1 MSKINLNLIDRP
13 ALFEMARYI
22 RTVKD
27 GRANELRINGPLYF
41 LISGMIY
48 LIDRFLIPVGL
59 SSSHDSVVVINL
71 LIFICLSG
79 LSLYLD
85 FRRMN
90 DIGVEKDLRNIL
102 VMINGFILLFSFLMV
117 AFYDPKATYSPGN
130 AIMFGFFIFIFIV
143 YGMFMGV
150 FLNFTST
157 DSSYVKRI
165 CKGFYDDSQIAEAYR
180 YVMSERENIL
190 NFKEESYSKDESNSY
205 SNELREVK
213 KLYDEGILTK
223 EEFEK
228 AKKKILDI

>member
-13 ALFEMARYI
+13 ALFEMAEYI

-27 GRANELRINGPLYF
+27 GRANEPRINGPIYF
-41 LISGMIY
+41 LSNIIIW
-48 LIDRFLIPVGL
+48 LINRFLLFGL
-59 SSSHDSVVVINL
+59 SSSDGSVVISSL
-71 LIFICLSG
+71 LIFICFSG

-102 VMINGFILLFSFLMV
+102 VMINGFVILFSSLMV
-117 AFYDPKATYSPGN
+117 AFYDSKAMYNPGI
-130 AIMFGFFIFIFIV
+130 AIILGFFMFIFIV

-150 FLNFTST
+150 FLNFTPT

-190 NFKEESYSKDESNSY
+190 NFKDESDSYSS
-205 SNELREVK
+205 ELREVK

>member
-13 ALFEMARYI
+13 ALFEMAEYI

-27 GRANELRINGPLYF
+27 GRANEPRINGPIYF
-41 LISGMIY
+41 LSNIIIW
-48 LIDRFLIPVGL
+48 LINRFLLFGL
-59 SSSHDSVVVINL
+59 SSSDGSVVISSL
-71 LIFICLSG
+71 LIFICFSG

-102 VMINGFILLFSFLMV
+102 VMINGFVILFSSLMV
-117 AFYDPKATYSPGN
+117 AFYDSKAMYNPGI
-130 AIMFGFFIFIFIV
+130 AIILGFFMFIFIV

-150 FLNFTST
+150 FLNFTPS

-190 NFKEESYSKDESNSY
+190 NFKDESDSYSS
-205 SNELREVK
+205 ELREVK

>member
-27 GRANELRINGPLYF
+27 GRANEPRISGPLYF
-41 LISGMIY
+41 ASSIMIRI
-48 LIDRFLIPVGL
+48 IDRFLLPVWL
-59 SSSHDSVVVINL
+59 SSRDSSVVAISL
-71 LIFICLSG
+71 LIFICLFG

-102 VMINGFILLFSFLMV
+102 IAVNGFVMLFSPLFFS
-117 AFYDPKATYSPGN
+117 FYDPKAIYSYGN
-130 AIMFGFFIFIFIV
+130 NVILGIFMIFLLI
-143 YGMFMGV
+143 YGLSMWI

-165 CKGFYDDSQIAEAYR
+165 CKGFYDDSQIAEAYK

-190 NFKEESYSKDESNSY
+190 NFKDSKDESDSY
-205 SNELREVK
+205 SDELRKVK
-213 KLYDEGILTK
+213 KLYDEGILTE
-223 EEFEK
+223 EEFKK

>member
-13 ALFEMARYI
+13 ALFEMAKYI
-22 RTVKD
+22 RVVKD
-27 GRANELRINGPLYF
+27 GRGNELRINGLLYF
-41 LISGMIY
+41 ASSLTIFI
-48 LIDRFLIPVGL
+48 INRFLLPVGL
-59 SSSHDSVVVINL
+59 LSNYGPVVMISF
-71 LIFICLSG
+71 LIFICLFG

-90 DIGVEKDLRNIL
+90 DIGVEKDSRNIL
-102 VMINGFILLFSFLMV
+102 VTINGFIMLFSSLFLD
-117 AFYDPKATYSPGN
+117 FYDPKATYNPEV
-130 AIMFGFFIFIFIV
+130 AVIFGVFVFIFII

-190 NFKEESYSKDESNSY
+190 TFKDAKDESDSY
-205 SNELREVK
+205 SSELRKFK
-213 KLYDEGILTK
+213 KLYDEGILTE
-223 EEFEK
+223 EEFKK

>member
-27 GRANELRINGPLYF
+27 GRANEPRINGPLYF
-41 LISGMIY
+41 LISFIIY
-48 LIDRFLIPVGL
+48 LIDRFLIPVGSL
-59 SSSHDSVVVINL
+59 RSDSPFVAISF
-71 LIFICLSG
+71 LIFVCLYG

-90 DIGVEKDLRNIL
+90 DIGVEKGLRNIL
-102 VMINGFILLFSFLMV
+102 LIINGFILLLSSLIF
-117 AFYDPKATYSPGN
+117 AFYDPKATYNPEVAMLG
-130 AIMFGFFIFIFIV
+130 IFMIFLLC
-143 YGMFMGV
+143 YGLTMGI

-190 NFKEESYSKDESNSY
+190 NFKDESDSYSS
-205 SNELREVK
+205 ELREVK

>member
-27 GRANELRINGPLYF
+27 GRANEPRISGPLYF
-41 LISGMIY
+41 ASSIMIRI
-48 LIDRFLIPVGL
+48 IDRFLLPVWL
-59 SSSHDSVVVINL
+59 SSRDSSVVAISL
-71 LIFICLSG
+71 LIFICLFG

-102 VMINGFILLFSFLMV
+102 MAVNGFVMLFSSLFFS
-117 AFYDPKATYSPGN
+117 FYDPKAIYSYGN
-130 AIMFGFFIFIFIV
+130 NVILGIFMIFLLI
-143 YGMFMGV
+143 YGLSMWI

-165 CKGFYDDSQIAEAYR
+165 CKGFYDDSQIAEAYK
-180 YVMSERENIL
+180 YVVNERENIL
-190 NFKEESYSKDESNSY
+190 TLKDSKDESDSY
-205 SNELREVK
+205 SSELRKVK
-213 KLYDEGILTK
+213 KLYDEGILTE
-223 EEFEK
+223 EEFKK

>member
-27 GRANELRINGPLYF
+27 GRANEPRINGPLYF
-41 LISGMIY
+41 LSRFIIILSIGFILTGLRSNYGPVAMIS
-48 LIDRFLIPVGL
+48 F
-59 SSSHDSVVVINL
+59 
-71 LIFICLSG
+71 LIFICLFS
-79 LSLYLD
+79 LSLFLD
-85 FRRMN
+85 FRRLN
-90 DIGVEKDLRNIL
+90 DIGVDKNLGNIL
-102 VMINGFILLFSFLMV
+102 VIINGFILLFSSLMV
-117 AFYDPKATYSPGN
+117 AFYDSKATYNLVNDGTPSSILIL
-130 AIMFGFFIFIFIV
+130 IMYIYRMV
-143 YGMFMGV
+143 MWV

-180 YVMSERENIL
+180 YVMSERGNIL
-190 NFKEESYSKDESNSY
+190 NFKEEIYSKDESNSY
-205 SNELREVK
+205 SSELREVK
-213 KLYDEGILTK
+213 KLYDEGILTE

>member
-13 ALFEMARYI
+13 ALFEMAEYI

-27 GRANELRINGPLYF
+27 GRANEPRINGPIYF
-41 LISGMIY
+41 LSNIIIW
-48 LIDRFLIPVGL
+48 LINRFLLFGL
-59 SSSHDSVVVINL
+59 SSSDGSVVISSL
-71 LIFICLSG
+71 LIFICFSG

-90 DIGVEKDLRNIL
+90 VIGVEKDLRNIL
-102 VMINGFILLFSFLMV
+102 VMINGFVILFSSLMV
-117 AFYDPKATYSPGN
+117 AFYDSKAMYNPGI
-130 AIMFGFFIFIFIV
+130 AIILGFFMFIFIV

-150 FLNFTST
+150 FLNFTPT

-190 NFKEESYSKDESNSY
+190 NFKDESDSYSS
-205 SNELREVK
+205 ELREVK

>member
-13 ALFEMARYI
+13 ALFEMAKYI
-22 RTVKD
+22 RVVKD
-27 GRANELRINGPLYF
+27 GRGNELRINGSLYF
-41 LISGMIY
+41 ASSFTIFIINRCLLPIGLMSNYGPVVMIS
-48 LIDRFLIPVGL
+48 F
-59 SSSHDSVVVINL
+59 S
-71 LIFICLSG
+71 IFICLFG

-102 VMINGFILLFSFLMV
+102 MAINGFIMLFSSLFLD
-117 AFYDPKATYSPGN
+117 FYDSKATYGPEVVV
-130 AIMFGFFIFIFIV
+130 IFIFIV

-180 YVMSERENIL
+180 YVVSERENIL
-190 NFKEESYSKDESNSY
+190 DFKDESDSY
-205 SNELREVK
+205 SDELRKVK

>member
-1 MSKINLNLIDRP
+1 
-13 ALFEMARYI
+13 MARYI

-41 LISGMIY
+41 LISGIIY

-102 VMINGFILLFSFLMV
+102 VIINGFILLFSFLMV

-190 NFKEESYSKDESNSY
+190 AFKDSKDESDSC
-205 SNELREVK
+205 SDELRKVK
-213 KLYDEGILTK
+213 KLYDEGILTE
-223 EEFEK
+223 EEFKK